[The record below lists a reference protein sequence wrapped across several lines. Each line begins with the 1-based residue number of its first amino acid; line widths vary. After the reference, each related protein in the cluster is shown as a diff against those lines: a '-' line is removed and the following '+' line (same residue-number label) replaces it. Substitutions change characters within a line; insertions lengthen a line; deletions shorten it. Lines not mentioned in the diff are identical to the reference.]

1 MSFEDKLFAEIDD
14 LTNEIMDE
22 IRVVLSKYEVH
33 FPEWNDDDVPTNLD
47 DNIYGCIHSEIRYAL
62 DKQKGTNEI

>member
-1 MSFEDKLFAEIDD
+1 MSYEEKLFAEIDD

-47 DNIYGCIHSEIRYAL
+47 DNIYGCIYSEIRYAL
-62 DKQKGTNEI
+62 DNGKENT